1 MSKQW
6 HVIYMYNPKNLG
18 IIRSCFN
25 RLGID
30 LDKPP
35 FMPVQQ
41 VVQKTN
47 GNTIEDYL
55 PRGWR
60 PGMQKNTREIFHHY
74 VFVYFDY
81 NGDSIDQQLSETKSG
96 YLLKLPGCD
105 LPAAISDEDIQ
116 RFRDMEGVKVEETLD
131 EARPKYAIGT
141 MVEVTNGAFLHSQGR
156 IIAVKKH
163 KVTIEISV
171 LGRACPVEVNAAN
184 VYPLVP
190 VNE

>member
-6 HVIYMYNPKNLG
+6 HVIYMYSPKNLG

-30 LDKPP
+30 LVKPP

-41 VVQKTN
+41 VVQKN
-47 GNTIEDYL
+47 GNTVEDYL

-81 NGDSIDQQLSETKSG
+81 NGDSIDQQLTETKSG

-105 LPAAISDEDIQ
+105 LPAVISEEDIQ
-116 RFRDMEGVKVEETLD
+116 RFHDMEGVRVEESL
-131 EARPKYAIGT
+131 EESRPKYAVGT
-141 MVEVTNGAFLHSQGR
+141 MVEVTNGAFLHSRGT
-156 IIAVKKH
+156 ITSVKRH

-171 LGRACPVEVNAAN
+171 LGRSCPVEVNAAN
-184 VYPLVP
+184 VYPVT
-190 VNE
+190 NE